1 LELSAGCASPEIP
14 ATRAGTARS
23 GGAGGP
29 PEVVEWTVSPWRER
43 RARAALALGLAL
55 LLALTGVWFFRG
67 PALVGIVLALAVLS
81 ALAPAIVATRCR
93 VDAEGVSRR
102 VLFGWERRSWPGIR
116 RARLDPEG
124 LFVSPFERAS
134 RLDAFRGLV
143 LPLPR
148 GGGRILERIEREVRA
163 HGL

>member
-1 LELSAGCASPEIP
+1 LELSAGCASPEVSP
-14 ATRAGTARS
+14 TKAGTARS
-23 GGAGGP
+23 GGARAAS
-29 PEVVEWTVSPWRER
+29 EVVEWTVSPWREH
-43 RARAALALGLAL
+43 RARAALALGLSL
-55 LLALTGVWFFRG
+55 LLALTGAWLLRG
-67 PALVGIVLALAVLS
+67 PALVGIALAVAVLG
-81 ALAPAIVATRCR
+81 ALAPAIVTTRCR

-116 RARLDPEG
+116 RARLDRGG

-134 RLDAFRGLV
+134 RLDAFRGLT

-148 GGGRILERIEREVRA
+148 GGGPILERIEREVRA